1 MRPTRLK
8 TIWIAALVAVV
19 CLLGYTLRSSSDTAS
34 PMTEELLAEV
44 IQDWHNSY
52 PSTQRFERLADF
64 NYDAVLDMTTG
75 LVWEKSPQPATVTYN
90 EARQFCVSR
99 VVGEQ
104 KGWRLPSP
112 IELRSLVG
120 PIRGLSRP
128 HLPPNHPFLNVQA
141 TSYWAMVSETDHGPY
156 GKYIDAFLGNILS
169 FFKVKMFSF
178 PVWCVR
184 GPLMAETN

>member
-1 MRPTRLK
+1 MRPAEPK
-8 TIWIAALVAVV
+8 TIWIAGLIAGV
-19 CLLGYTLRSSSDTAS
+19 CLLGYMMTSNSDPTS
-34 PMTEELLAEV
+34 PMTDELLAEV

-52 PSTQRFERLADF
+52 PSSQRFEILAAF
-64 NYDAVLDMTTG
+64 NHDAVLDRTTG
-75 LVWEKSPQPATVTYN
+75 LVWERSPQTATVTYN

-99 VVGEQ
+99 VAGKL

-156 GKYIDAFLGNILS
+156 GKYVDAFLGNLLS

-184 GPLMAETN
+184 GPLMAEAN

>member
-8 TIWIAALVAVV
+8 AIWIAALVAVV
-19 CLLGYTLRSSSDTAS
+19 CLLGYTLRSSSDTAP

-90 EARQFCVSR
+90 EARQFLVSR

-169 FFKVKMFSF
+169 FFTVKMFSF

-184 GPLMAETN
+184 GPLMAEAN